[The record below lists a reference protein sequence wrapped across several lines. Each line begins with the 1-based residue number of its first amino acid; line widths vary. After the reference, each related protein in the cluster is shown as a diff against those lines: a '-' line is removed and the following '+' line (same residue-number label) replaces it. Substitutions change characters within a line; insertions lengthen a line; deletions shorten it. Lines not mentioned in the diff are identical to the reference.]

1 MKCLSPE
8 SPTHPPHL
16 THGHTPPTPRLTLSK
31 MCVCVSGFRP
41 PASKERLSPVSSA
54 ACHNMLESLGLAP
67 TTPMCCLSSPCW
79 MLDHGGHAPR
89 QHLKLPTCTRLC
101 SRGLMLYA
109 APSGL
114 GGHFG
119 TGLLPTRRKLG
130 VEIIRTATRK
140 RSVVGLKNRP
150 PAARHSGP
158 HPVRTDGRLGLP
170 PIRQPAA
177 STTHRRSVFVSVP
190 SSGQSSDGMHATASN
205 E

>member
-1 MKCLSPE
+1 MPF
-8 SPTHPPHL
+8 PRIT
-16 THGHTPPTPRLTLSK
+16 HTPTTSYPQPHTTNASLNLEQD
-31 MCVCVSGFRP
+31 VCVSGFRP

-114 GGHFG
+114 CHFG